1 MTAYYELSTCI
12 LVDANKFRKL
22 PTDELQKF
30 TQQLNEFKKP
40 IEFVESLE
48 EKVTQNKLIKS
59 LFGGKDI
66 SYLLE
71 YRNKTPI
78 SQEDKNTLELFKQL
92 REKALDIVKIEDFSY
107 PFEETKESI
116 ENYHFTTKTVSRDFN
131 DYRISL
137 SAAEKLWN
145 QVKSYWA
152 DLEDSPKNIS
162 INVNGSSYNT
172 VFYENR
178 IVIGYQTIKR
188 WELEQLAV
196 KYNWEFPTN

>member
-116 ENYHFTTKTVSRDFN
+116 ENYHFTTKTVSRYFN
-131 DYRISL
+131 GYRISL
-137 SAAEKLWN
+137 STAEKLWN

>member
-66 SYLLE
+66 SYLLGD
-71 YRNKTPI
+71 RNKTPI

-116 ENYHFTTKTVSRDFN
+116 ENYHFTTKTVSRDIN